1 MANKAPDKVDA
12 WMEDFDRFKTK
23 IQKIFGNKSKVNV
36 ATRNIQ
42 ILRQTRSVANYTATF
57 QQYALLTE

>member
-12 WMEDFDRFKTK
+12 WMEDFNCFKTK
-23 IQKIFGNKSKVNV
+23 IHQIFRNKSKVNV
-36 ATRNIQ
+36 AMRNIQ
-42 ILRQTRSVANYTATF
+42 ILRQMRSVANYTATF